1 MSEHPSSTPFIDSGS
16 KDKYGKK
23 PLQSWVGKVAS
34 YDTQKDQIE
43 NGFTTLIEA
52 MINQELGEPF
62 RRDAMT
68 APVAV
73 AGIDA
78 KDMRPQQV

>member
-43 NGFTTLIEA
+43 NTYLKC
-52 MINQELGEPF
+52 INKSTE
-62 RRDAMT
+62 
-68 APVAV
+68 
-73 AGIDA
+73 
-78 KDMRPQQV
+78 